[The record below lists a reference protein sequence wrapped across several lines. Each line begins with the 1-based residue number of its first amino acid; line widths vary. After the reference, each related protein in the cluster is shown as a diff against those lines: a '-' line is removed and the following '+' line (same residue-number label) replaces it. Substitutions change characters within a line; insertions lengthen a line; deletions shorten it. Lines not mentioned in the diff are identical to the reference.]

1 VSFFAATT
9 APAEVYRDQHLMV
22 DFQAAI
28 IRLDGLELKMPPKE
42 FGLLACLVRH
52 ARELV
57 SREALLLEV
66 WKYEPGVRTRTLDVH
81 IRRLR
86 QTLGPYGKLYI
97 ETVFGIG
104 CRFQPCPAK
113 KQDETAAAGDP
124 AIHLGSGPWRL
135 NSPLQ

>member
-1 VSFFAATT
+1 
-9 APAEVYRDQHLMV
+9 MV
-22 DFQAAI
+22 C
-28 IRLDGLELKMPPKE
+28 RCECPLKE
-42 FGLLACLVRH
+42 FALLACLVRQ

-57 SREALLLEV
+57 AREALLAAV

-104 CRFQPCPAK
+104 YRFQPCPAI
-113 KQDETAAAGDP
+113 QGAP
-124 AIHLGSGPWRL
+124 ALQNRGPALDSGSGAWRL